1 MKHLLF
7 ITGRPSIGKTTVL
20 LNAANELKNK
30 GYRIGGMLSR
40 DVREKGTRIGF
51 EIVNFT
57 TGQRGWLA
65 HVNQPT
71 GPQVSKYRVNLNDL
85 DQIGVEAVRSA
96 LKDAEVVVIDEI
108 GPMEL
113 FSSAFKQAIK
123 DAIDSQKLVL
133 GVIHHSAHD
142 PIINSIKNRN
152 DMEIFEATMENRQQL
167 HNLLIQKAIQF
178 LREKKL
184 AESHNNPIH
193 EG

>member
-30 GYRIGGMLSR
+30 GYKIGGMLSR

-167 HNLLIQKAIQF
+167 HNLLIQKATQF
-178 LREKKL
+178 LREKKR
-184 AESHNNPIH
+184 N
-193 EG
+193 